1 MSLNGK
7 RDNFIKADLYS
18 LEKIS
23 PLFNR
28 RKINQLLDEIC
39 TAVSQW
45 RQQAQQW
52 QVPAA
57 LIKEV
62 EKNLRLNW

>member
-1 MSLNGK
+1 M
-7 RDNFIKADLYS
+7 
-18 LEKIS
+18 EKIS